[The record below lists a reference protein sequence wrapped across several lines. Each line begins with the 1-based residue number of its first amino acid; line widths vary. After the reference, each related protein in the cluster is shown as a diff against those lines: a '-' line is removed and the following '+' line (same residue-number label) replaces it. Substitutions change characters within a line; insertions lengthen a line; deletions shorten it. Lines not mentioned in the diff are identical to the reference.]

1 MLEVKGLNVKRGIL
15 QVLWDVSLRV
25 RDGEIV
31 ALIGSNGSGKT
42 TLMNTII
49 GFLKPFS
56 GSIIFNGKEIA
67 GLPPYEIVRLGL
79 SLVPEDRKLFTNCT
93 VYENLILG
101 AYGVKTGKTR
111 EMLKMIYDLFP
122 ILRERRKQIAG
133 TLSGGEQRMLTIAR
147 SLMSNPRLL
156 MFDEPSQGLSPK
168 ISLEVFKAI
177 RRLRDEYGISILL
190 SEQNVYHALKLADYA
205 FVLET
210 GRVTLE
216 GSSSELLNN
225 KYIKEALLG
234 A

>member
-1 MLEVKGLNVKRGIL
+1 MLEVKGLNVRRGIL
-15 QVLWDVSLRV
+15 QVLWDVSLSV

-56 GSIIFNGKEIA
+56 GSIIFNGREIA

-101 AYGVKTGKTR
+101 AYGVKTGKTK
-111 EMLKMIYDLFP
+111 ETLEMIYNLFP
-122 ILRERRKQIAG
+122 ILRERRKQMAG

-147 SLMSNPRLL
+147 SLMSNPSLL

-168 ISLEVFKAI
+168 VSLEVFKAI

-205 FVLET
+205 FILET

-216 GSSSELLNN
+216 GSGSDLLNN
-225 KYIKEALLG
+225 KYVKEAFLG

>member
-1 MLEVKGLNVKRGIL
+1 LEVKGLNVKRGIL

>member
-1 MLEVKGLNVKRGIL
+1 MLEVKGLNVRRGIL
-15 QVLWDVSLRV
+15 QVLWDVSLSV

-56 GSIIFNGKEIA
+56 GSIIFNGREIA

-101 AYGVKTGKTR
+101 AYGVKTGKTK
-111 EMLKMIYDLFP
+111 ETLEMIYNLFP
-122 ILRERRKQIAG
+122 ILRERRKQMAG

-147 SLMSNPRLL
+147 SLMSNPSLL

-168 ISLEVFKAI
+168 VSLEVFKAI

-205 FVLET
+205 FILET
-210 GRVTLE
+210 GKVTLE
-216 GSSSELLNN
+216 GSGSDLLNN
-225 KYIKEALLG
+225 KYVKEAFLG

>member
-15 QVLWDVSLRV
+15 QVLWDVSLSV
-25 RDGEIV
+25 RNGEIV

-93 VYENLILG
+93 VYENIILG
-101 AYGVKTGKTR
+101 AYGVKRGKTR
-111 EMLKMIYDLFP
+111 EILEMIYDLFP
-122 ILRERRKQIAG
+122 VLRERRKQMAG

-147 SLMSNPRLL
+147 SLMSNPSLL

-205 FVLET
+205 FILET

-216 GSSSELLNN
+216 GSGSELLNN
-225 KYIKEALLG
+225 KYIKEAFLG

>member
-1 MLEVKGLNVKRGIL
+1 MLEVKSLNVKRGIL
-15 QVLWDVSLRV
+15 QVLWDVFLSV

-42 TLMNTII
+42 TLMNTIM
-49 GFLKPFS
+49 GFLKPSS
-56 GSIIFNGKEIA
+56 GSIVFNGREIA
-67 GLPPYEIVRLGL
+67 GLPPYEIVKLGL

-93 VYENLILG
+93 VYENLVLG
-101 AYGVKTGKTR
+101 TYGVKTGKMR
-111 EMLKMIYDLFP
+111 EMLEMIYDLFP
-122 ILRERRKQIAG
+122 VLRERRRQLAG

-147 SLMSNPRLL
+147 SLMSNPKLL

-177 RRLRDEYGISILL
+177 RRLRDEHGISILL
-190 SEQNVYHALKLADYA
+190 SEQNIYHALKLADRA

-216 GSSSELLNN
+216 GSGSELLNS
-225 KYIKEALLG
+225 KYVKEAFLG